1 MDQVDAVGDPRG
13 PAVMASMW
21 WESFT
26 DVVPPWFARYLT
38 LERTASLIR
47 TYEVQFLPGLFQT
60 ADYARAVIGSAYDDP
75 VAVDRRIDLR
85 QARQRL
91 LDQADPPE
99 IQAVIVESA
108 LTQLPMTPSQRRAQL
123 DRLIALADRPN
134 ISIVIVPS
142 TLAANM
148 TGPSF
153 TILSFTDPALADVA
167 YVEEA
172 DNARYLVEPIDVAH
186 YGQLLAD
193 VSMPERSTD
202 EARSTLR
209 RLRDRV

>member
-1 MDQVDAVGDPRG
+1 MDPVDAVGDPGG

-21 WESFT
+21 WESFA

-38 LERTASLIR
+38 LERTASLLR
-47 TYEVQFLPGLFQT
+47 TCEVQFLPGLFQT
-60 ADYARAVIGSAYDDP
+60 AAYARAVIGSAYDDP
-75 VAVDRRIDLR
+75 VAVERRVDLR

-99 IQAVIVESA
+99 IQAVIVEGA
-108 LTQLPMTPSQRRAQL
+108 LTQPPMTPSQRQAQL

-134 ISIVIVPS
+134 ISIMIVPS
-142 TLAANM
+142 TVAANV

-172 DNARYLVEPIDVAH
+172 DDARYLVEPSDVAH
-186 YGQLLAD
+186 YARLLAD
-193 VSMPERSTD
+193 LNMPERSTD
-202 EARSTLR
+202 ETRSTLR
-209 RLRDRV
+209 RLRGRV